1 MRSFPL
7 LCLAAAAAAAS
18 VHATPIKAKWGQ
30 DMDVVYLSL
39 SVSCVPHTRNVTI
52 SNSRFSFQCTSRTSR
67 DEVALAFDFR
77 EPMDGSHPKTGC
89 KVVKHGGCG
98 VAGPAVAGRHVL
110 VPSGVRPAACAP
122 PLPSRSLQWDTAVTV
137 NPWCVL
143 WSHPT
148 RRRGGVRCGEVG
160 AARDGE
166 GGHQRGHCSAEVDS

>member
-122 PLPSRSLQWDTAVTV
+122 PPLPFFAVGHCGHCEPV
-137 NPWCVL
+137 VRAVAAP
-143 WSHPT
+143 HPQT
-148 RRRGGVRCGEVG
+148 RRR
-160 AARDGE
+160 ALW
-166 GGHQRGHCSAEVDS
+166 